1 VLIGNVA
8 AHYPGETLIFD
19 AARLAFTNKP
29 EASQYLSR
37 TYRKGWR
44 IKGAGV

>member
-8 AHYPGETLIFD
+8 AHYPEEALNFD
-19 AARLAFTNKP
+19 TAKLAFTNKP

-44 IKGAGV
+44 IKNANL